1 MSACRTIL
9 HSDLN
14 CFYASVEMM
23 LDPALRDKAVAV
35 CGSTEN
41 RHGIVLAKSE
51 KAKKAGVKTGMVNWE
66 AKQLCPNLIVVPP
79 QYDQYKKY
87 SELTKNIYRRYTDLV
102 EGFGMDEAWCDVTGC
117 QKTGVEIAEEIRRS
131 VREELGMTVSIGVSF
146 NKIFAKLGS
155 DMKKPDAVTII
166 TEDDYKEKVWPL
178 SASELLYVG
187 PATSRKLAS
196 YGIHTIGELAAT
208 DTEFL
213 RRLLGVNGLAIWRY
227 AAGLD
232 HSRVMPFDHEIPAQ
246 TIPHR
251 HYLCPRARARHEN
264 GMRRSK

>member
-1 MSACRTIL
+1 MTAARTIL

-23 LDPALRDKAVAV
+23 LNPALRDKAVAV

-155 DMKKPDAVTII
+155 DMKKPDAITII
-166 TEDDYKEKVWPL
+166 TEDDFKEKVWPL

-213 RRLLGVNGLAIWRY
+213 RRLLGVNGLSIWRF

-232 HSRVMPFDHEIPAQ
+232 HSRVTA
-246 TIPHR
+246 
-251 HYLCPRARARHEN
+251 EN
-264 GMRRSK
+264 SWRSTEAI